1 MTFLGIVG
9 CTALLICAF
18 GLNDGMNDSED
29 WYFNDIAHFDSKLVI
44 DKNVEPSQVNDI
56 AQKVNGDKLMES
68 YIDMESDNAKT
79 TGNLLVLNGT
89 DLITPTDDN
98 HEKIKIDAEDVL
110 ISRKI
115 AETLDVHVGD
125 TQMAHQGFGQ
135 MG

>member
-18 GLNDGMNDSED
+18 GLNDGINDSQD
-29 WYFNDIAHFDSKLVI
+29 WYFNEINHFESKLVI
-44 DKNVEPSQVNDI
+44 DKDVDLSQIDDV

-89 DLITPTDDN
+89 DLITPTDEN
-98 HEKIKIDAEDVL
+98 HEKIKINDED
-110 ISRKI
+110 I
-115 AETLDVHVGD
+115 
-125 TQMAHQGFGQ
+125 
-135 MG
+135 